1 MAVGKEIKEQIGSVK
16 STQKITSAM
25 EKVAVSKMR
34 RAQLRMQA
42 SRPYA
47 DNIRRVVGHLAS
59 ASTESRHRYLQD
71 RDVKRVGYIVVSS
84 DRGLCGGLNNNLF
97 KRLAQQVRDWKGQN
111 VDVEFC
117 VIGAKAKQFFSSFGG
132 KVLASK
138 TQLGDAPEL
147 ASLIG
152 AVRVMLD
159 AYDEGKIDRLFI
171 VHNRFVNT
179 MTQLPVTEQL
189 LPLKAVADDLV
200 KKQWDYLYEPDS
212 ETIIDGLMTRYIESQ
227 VYQGVVE
234 NNACE
239 MAARMLAMK
248 NATDNA
254 GGMIKELNLLYN
266 KARQAAITQEIS
278 EIVSGAAAV

>member
-1 MAVGKEIKEQIGSVK
+1 MAVGKEIKEQITSVK

-34 RAQLRMQA
+34 RAQLRMAQ

-47 DNIRRVVGHLAS
+47 DKIRTVIGHLANATS
-59 ASTESRHRYLQD
+59 EYRHRYLQD
-71 RDVKRVGYIVVSS
+71 RDIKRVGYIVVSS
-84 DRGLCGGLNNNLF
+84 DRGLCGGLNNNMF
-97 KRLAQQVRDWKGQN
+97 KRLAMQAKEWESKG
-111 VDVEFC
+111 VDVEYC
-117 VIGAKAKQFFSSFGG
+117 AIGSKASLFFNSFGG
-132 KVLASK
+132 KVVASK
-138 TQLGDAPEL
+138 NHLGDAPEL

-152 AVRVMLD
+152 AVKVMLE
-159 AYDEGKIDRLFI
+159 AFDEGRIDRLFI
-171 VHNRFVNT
+171 IHNRFVNT
-179 MTQLPVTEQL
+179 MTQSPETVQL
-189 LPLKAVADDLV
+189 LPLKAEQDDAL
-200 KKQWDYLYEPDS
+200 KHHWDYIYEPDAK
-212 ETIIDGLMTRYIESQ
+212 EILEGLLVRYVESQ

-239 MAARMLAMK
+239 QAARMLAMK

-278 EIVSGAAAV
+278 EIVGGAAAV